1 MIRTLPMKPVVVCL
15 LLGLVLFQV
24 GCKKREAPADPGA
37 GATKQKG
44 VSIDGAPDAAQ
55 PGQPADAAAPAPPPP
70 EAPAPEAP
78 QPAAG
83 ADTLQGESELSD
95 WSYTLQ
101 DFVYRT
107 KRYPRDIAELAISV
121 HKAVPRAPAG
131 YKIGFDK
138 ENQRVV
144 LQKGN

>member
-1 MIRTLPMKPVVVCL
+1 MKFCVVGL
-15 LLGLVLFQV
+15 LLGSLIVYS
-24 GCKKREAPADPGA
+24 GCSKKAAPEPAA
-37 GATKQKG
+37 ATPQKA
-44 VSIDGAPDAAQ
+44 VSIDATPEGQAP
-55 PGQPADAAAPAPPPP
+55 PADASAPPPP
-70 EAPAPEAP
+70 EAVAAPEAP
-78 QPAAG
+78 VPGG

-107 KRYPRDIAELAISV
+107 KRYPKDIAELAISV